1 MRTAYAMQEYSFDR
15 TVTLMNVLLARG
27 ARIINVIK
35 GAPMPGKTYAGS
47 YLVWFEHECAVEK
60 EWRDSVQ
67 RDADKLD
74 KEEPQ
79 PVVERAEVR
88 RVHLTYYK
96 ETGKWYGEGSFRT
109 KLSYDQIMLLVK
121 QYRVDQTLPD
131 LNGSWRDGSI
141 LVHVEGAPKR
151 LLGPL
156 KD

>member
-15 TVTLMNVLLARG
+15 TVTLMNVLLQRG
-27 ARIINVIK
+27 ARIINVTK
-35 GAPMPGKTYAGS
+35 GAPMPGKTFAGS
-47 YLVWFEHECAVEK
+47 FMVWFEHECAVEK

-74 KEEPQ
+74 KEELP
-79 PVVERAEVR
+79 PVQEYVAPR

-96 ETGKWYGEGSFRT
+96 DTGKWYGDGSFRT
-109 KLSYDQIMLLVK
+109 ALPYDEVIKLVK
-121 QYRVDQTLPD
+121 QRRVDQTLPD
-131 LNGSWRDGSI
+131 LNGSWRAGSI

-156 KD
+156 ND